1 MTFERLEYEKL
12 HMTMER
18 FFIFLKDFN
27 LLTAVVDGRQK
38 EIVEKNSVILLFK
51 KVASNARELSFEEF
65 IQCI

>member
-27 LLTAVVDGRQK
+27 LLAAVVDGRQK

>member
-1 MTFERLEYEKL
+1 
-12 HMTMER
+12 MTMER

-27 LLTAVVDGRQK
+27 LLAAVIDGRQK

>member
-27 LLTAVVDGRQK
+27 LLVAVVDGRQK
-38 EIVEKNSVILLFK
+38 EIVEKNSVIVLFK

>member
-1 MTFERLEYEKL
+1 
-12 HMTMER
+12 MTMER

-27 LLTAVVDGRQK
+27 LLTAVIDGRQK